1 MNLLFNPSSAM
12 QEKASEEPHSA
23 GSADCPSSLKI
34 GLPSGAPEEDRYKGI
49 AASRG
54 IAIGE
59 CYSFEKEMD
68 EPQPEVIEEERIDE
82 EVARF
87 QAALGRSEKEL
98 RKIERVTIKKL
109 GKGYSNLFQAQI
121 MILQDP
127 VLTEA
132 ISCRIRMERRP
143 ANLVIEEEF
152 NRHLEHFRNSD
163 DPIFRERADDLRDI
177 KDRIIRNLQVRKLHS
192 WIPEGVIVA
201 SDHLSPADIILL
213 SRSNVKG
220 FVTDTGGK
228 TSHIS
233 LICKSLKLPMVVG
246 LGKFSQKV
254 TTGRKMII
262 DGRTG
267 TVVTDPT
274 NETVAEFMKRQE
286 EEQQSEEDASRSAV
300 FPATTK
306 CGVRI
311 SFYANIDFKEELD
324 TLCEEGAE
332 GVGLF
337 RSENLFTDASKVPT
351 EAEQESYYFQ
361 MADAIAPMPLD
372 IRLFDIGGDKLM
384 YSPVK
389 EPNPNLGWRGIR
401 ILLDL
406 PEILEAQ
413 ITAILKAN
421 SHGNL
426 DILVPMI
433 MSLDEIAQVRAI
445 VDRVY
450 LELTE
455 SGSHQIEKPGIGA
468 MIEVPAAVEL
478 IEEITRVVDFISI
491 GTNDLTQY
499 TLAVDRNN
507 VIVQDLFEKF
517 HPALIRQLYRIIS
530 TAQKNRCKA
539 VICGDMGSDPLA
551 LPFLL
556 GCGLRHFSVV
566 SADIAKLKSLVGC
579 FTLEETEALVRNCLQ
594 LTTAN
599 AIKER
604 LEAFGKG

>member
-1 MNLLFNPSSAM
+1 MAAHTPN
-12 QEKASEEPHSA
+12 EEPPA
-23 GSADCPSSLKI
+23 TRKGAEDA
-34 GLPSGAPEEDRYKGI
+34 LPGARKSRRRKEERYEGI

-59 CYSFEKEMD
+59 CYAFVKETELPLPLKLEPEKTEA
-68 EPQPEVIEEERIDE
+68 EVER
-82 EVARF
+82 F
-87 QAALGRSEKEL
+87 LTALGRSEKEL

-109 GKGYSNLFQAQI
+109 GKSYSNLFQAQI
-121 MILQDP
+121 MVLHDP

-132 ISCRIRMERRP
+132 VTRRIRAEMRP

-152 NRHLEHFRNSD
+152 SKYLELFRKSD
-163 DPIFRERADDLRDI
+163 DELFQERADDMQDI
-177 KDRIIRNLQVRKLHS
+177 KDRIIRNLHVRKLHS

-201 SDHLSPADIILL
+201 SDHLSPADIVLL
-213 SRSNVKG
+213 SRSNIKG

-233 LICKSLKLPMVVG
+233 LICKSLKIPMVVG
-246 LGKFSQKV
+246 LGKLSQKV
-254 TTGRKMII
+254 VAGRQMII
-262 DGRTG
+262 DGSTG
-267 TVVTDPT
+267 TVLVDPS
-274 NETVAEFMKRQE
+274 EESIAEYTARQKA
-286 EEQQSEEDASRSAV
+286 EQKSEEDESEAAIY
-300 FPATTK
+300 PAMTK

-311 SFYANIDFKEELD
+311 CFYANIDFKEELD
-324 TLCEEGAE
+324 AICAAGAE

-337 RSENLFTDASKVPT
+337 RSENLFTDASKVPS
-351 EAEQESYYFQ
+351 ESLQERYYFQ
-361 MADAIAPMPLD
+361 MADTIAPLPLD

-389 EPNPNLGWRGIR
+389 EPNPNLGWRGVR

-421 SHGNL
+421 HHGNI

-433 MSLDEIAQVRAI
+433 MSLDEIAAVRAI
-445 VDRVY
+445 LDRLY
-450 LELTE
+450 LEISQK
-455 SGSHQIEKPGIGA
+455 SGQQIEKPGFGA

-539 VICGDMGSDPLA
+539 IICGDMGSDPLA

-566 SADIAKLKSLVGC
+566 SSDIAKLKSLVGRY
-579 FTLEETEALVRNCLQ
+579 TLEETEGLARECLM
-594 LTTAN
+594 LTTAE
-599 AIKER
+599 AIKDR
-604 LEAFGKG
+604 LEQCRSMH

>member
-1 MNLLFNPSSAM
+1 
-12 QEKASEEPHSA
+12 
-23 GSADCPSSLKI
+23 
-34 GLPSGAPEEDRYKGI
+34 
-49 AASRG
+49 
-54 IAIGE
+54 
-59 CYSFEKEMD
+59 
-68 EPQPEVIEEERIDE
+68 
-82 EVARF
+82 
-87 QAALGRSEKEL
+87 
-98 RKIERVTIKKL
+98 
-109 GKGYSNLFQAQI
+109 
-121 MILQDP
+121 
-127 VLTEA
+127 
-132 ISCRIRMERRP
+132 
-143 ANLVIEEEF
+143 
-152 NRHLEHFRNSD
+152 
-163 DPIFRERADDLRDI
+163 
-177 KDRIIRNLQVRKLHS
+177 
-192 WIPEGVIVA
+192 
-201 SDHLSPADIILL
+201 
-213 SRSNVKG
+213 
-220 FVTDTGGK
+220 
-228 TSHIS
+228 
-233 LICKSLKLPMVVG
+233 MVVG